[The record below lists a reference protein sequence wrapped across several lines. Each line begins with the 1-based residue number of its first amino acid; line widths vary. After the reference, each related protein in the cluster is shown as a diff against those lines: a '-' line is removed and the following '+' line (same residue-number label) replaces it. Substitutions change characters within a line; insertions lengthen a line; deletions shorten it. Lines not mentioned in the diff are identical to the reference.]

1 MGRTVRQVS
10 DSQVTDYSY
19 DLSGQTLTEYT
30 ETDEQAGRLIVHV
43 IDENGQETATLK
55 NPVWDSAS
63 AAYTIGEDTICETAG
78 YDLAGNL
85 TRRTVREIQP
95 GIPMMP

>member
-1 MGRTVRQVS
+1 MTTGITYQDGMGRTVRQVS

-63 AAYTIGEDTICETAG
+63 AAYTIGEDTCG
-78 YDLAGNL
+78 KPNQSDG
-85 TRRTVREIQP
+85 R
-95 GIPMMP
+95 